1 MLTELEQQIKEFQEK
16 RGALNKTSA
25 TESADKVCSTS
36 WKSLSSPSL
45 IGGL

>member
-25 TESADKVCSTS
+25 TESADKVCSTC
-36 WKSLSSPSL
+36 WNDFSSPSL
-45 IGGL
+45 ISGL